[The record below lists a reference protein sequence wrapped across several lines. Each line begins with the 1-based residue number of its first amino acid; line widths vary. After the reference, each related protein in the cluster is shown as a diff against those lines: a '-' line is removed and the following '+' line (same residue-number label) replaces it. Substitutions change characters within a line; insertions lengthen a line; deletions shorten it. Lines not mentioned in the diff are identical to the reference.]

1 MMATRKSTASRKS
14 TTRKSPTRKSTT
26 MRKSGSRAKAAAP
39 ELSSARARSSA
50 PAAAAAGRT
59 APEKAAA
66 EPAAQARAGMPVQGV
81 SLQAPAA
88 LGKKQLIEEVVARS
102 GVKKKDVKPVVE
114 AMLGVLGESVAA
126 GRELNLQPF
135 GKITIRKQ
143 NEKASA
149 RVSVARIRQSR
160 GRDRNGGQKPRKD
173 PLAEAAE

>member
-1 MMATRKSTASRKS
+1 MATRKSTASRKS
-14 TTRKSPTRKSTT
+14 TTTRKS
-26 MRKSGSRAKAAAP
+26 RSRAKAAAP
-39 ELSSARARSSA
+39 GLPSARARSSA
-50 PAAAAAGRT
+50 PAAAAAGKA

-66 EPAAQARAGMPVQGV
+66 DPAAPARAGMPVQGV

-88 LGKKQLIEEVVARS
+88 LGKKQLIEEVVVRS
-102 GVKKKDVKPVVE
+102 GMKKKDVKPVVE
-114 AMLGVLGESVAA
+114 AMLGVLGESVAT

-160 GRDRNGGQKPRKD
+160 GQGGNGGQKPRKD